1 MVVQPEHIQ
10 WLVDTE
16 QRLQTS
22 DGRSVEV
29 WEFRHQPDDRILSA
43 WAKHFRNHYCLDC
56 QIDQLRQ
63 GTGLS
68 RRDYLINLKFPD
80 PGIAPG
86 PSIRSG
92 DFGEILVADF
102 LEFRLGFWVPR
113 TRYSNKAV
121 RNESTKGCDIIGIR
135 FFREGTVSPQ
145 DVLAVFEA
153 KAQLSGLMA
162 NSRLQDAVDG
172 SCKDLTRKADTLNAM
187 KQRFLD
193 AREDDAA
200 FRVERFQDPEDRP
213 YREISGA
220 AVIFATPL
228 YSPSTIRT
236 VDTSRHP
243 NQDNLHLIVF
253 CGDNL
258 MDLVH
263 ELYRR
268 AADEA

>member
-1 MVVQPEHIQ
+1 VVKQPEHIQ
-10 WLVDTE
+10 WLVDTG
-16 QRLQTS
+16 QRLQTA
-22 DGRSVEV
+22 DGRPVEV
-29 WEFRHQPDDRILSA
+29 WEFCHQPDDRILSA
-43 WAKHFRNHYCLDC
+43 WARHFRNHYCLDR

-80 PGIAPG
+80 PDIAPG

-135 FFREGTVSPQ
+135 FFRENAASPQ
-145 DVLAVFEA
+145 DMLAIFEA
-153 KAQLSGLMA
+153 KAQLSGRTA
-162 NSRLQDAVDG
+162 DPRLQDAVDG
-172 SCKDLTRKADTLNAM
+172 SCNDVTRKADTLNAM

-193 AREDDAA
+193 AQDNVAA
-200 FRVERFQDPEDRP
+200 SRVERFQNPEDRP
-213 YREISGA
+213 YQEVSGA
-220 AVIFATPL
+220 AAIFATHL
-228 YSPSTIRT
+228 YCPSTIQT
-236 VDTSRHP
+236 VDTSKHP
-243 NQDNLHLIVF
+243 NQDNLRLIVF
-253 CGDNL
+253 CGKAL